1 MNCHPELDSGSRG
14 VCLDSCFRR
23 NDRERKY
30 MNNITFFGSIPAI
43 ITPFKKNGDLDVPA
57 LRKFVEFQ
65 IEGEI
70 DAIVPCGS
78 TGEAA
83 TLSEDE
89 YQTVIETVVKEVNG
103 KIPVIAGA
111 GSNDTQKAIRLSNI
125 AKEAGANALLH
136 VTPFYNKPTPNG
148 LVAHFKAIA
157 EVGLPIVIYNVPGRT
172 GSNVSPATIVRIA
185 REVPLVKAVK
195 EASGSIIQMMEII
208 KLVNTEGP
216 KDFAVLSGDDA
227 FTLPLIA
234 AGGHGCISVVCNE
247 VPQQFSDMVHAA
259 LAGDWNK
266 AKSLHYQLWDLMNV
280 NFIESNPIPVK
291 TALSLMG
298 KIELGLRLPLVPL
311 EEKSEEALK
320 KVLKDLKII

>member
-1 MNCHPELDSGSRG
+1 MSI
-14 VCLDSCFRR
+14 
-23 NDRERKY
+23 K
-30 MNNITFFGSIPAI
+30 FFGSIPAI
-43 ITPFKKNGDLDVPA
+43 ITPFKKNGDLDLPA

-65 IEGEI
+65 IQGGI

-83 TLSEDE
+83 TMDE
-89 YQTVIETVVKEVNG
+89 NDYQTVIETVVKQVNG
-103 KIPVIAGA
+103 RIPVIAGA
-111 GSNDTQKAIRLSNI
+111 GSNDTNKAIRFSQI
-125 AKEAGANALLH
+125 AKKAGANALLH
-136 VTPFYNKPTPNG
+136 VTHFYNKPTPNG

-157 EVGLPIVIYNVPGRT
+157 DEIGLPVVIYNVPGRT
-172 GSNVSPATIVRIA
+172 GSNVSPANIIRVA

-208 KLVNTEGP
+208 KLAATEGP
-216 KDFAVLSGDDA
+216 EDFSVLSGDDA

-234 AGGHGCISVVCNE
+234 AGGQGCISVVCNE
-247 VPQQFSDMVHAA
+247 VPSQFSEMVHAA
-259 LAGDWNK
+259 LAGDWDK
-266 AKSLHYQLWDLMNV
+266 AKTLHYQLWDLMNI

-311 EEKSEEALK
+311 ETKSEEALK
-320 KVLKDLKII
+320 KVLKNLKLI